1 MESNWSQ
8 VGIARNE
15 EIEKEK
21 IIIIDL
27 VREIRRLKA
36 ESNVPNS
43 GSIKLYIYY
52 KGKNLSQLEASLDII

>member
-8 VGIARNE
+8 VALERNE

-21 IIIIDL
+21 NIIIDL

-43 GSIKLYIYY
+43 VAIKLYIYY
-52 KGKNLSQLEASLDII
+52 K